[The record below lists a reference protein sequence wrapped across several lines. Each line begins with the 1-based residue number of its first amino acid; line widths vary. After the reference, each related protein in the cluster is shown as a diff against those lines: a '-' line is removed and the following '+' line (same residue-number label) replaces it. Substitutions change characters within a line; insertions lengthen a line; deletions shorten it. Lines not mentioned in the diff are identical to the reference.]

1 MLEQTPQQAENVTLE
16 GKEVK
21 EIPAIP
27 DRDELITKINAA
39 GAILRMLILE
49 AKKLPKEKGV
59 EPHQDS
65 VRSLALAQSHLQ
77 TGFMWL
83 RRAVFAPDVF

>member
-1 MLEQTPQQAENVTLE
+1 MLDQTPQQAENVTLE

-21 EIPAIP
+21 EIPAIS

-39 GAILRMLILE
+39 GAILRILIIE
-49 AKKLPKEKGV
+49 VKKLPKEKGS
-59 EPHQDS
+59 EPHQDPI
-65 VRSLALAQSHLQ
+65 RSLALAQSHLQ

-83 RRAVFAPDVF
+83 RRAVIIQDEF